1 MPAVVRNPTP
11 LQTTASSFDSPNGP
25 GTSRRRSPGV
35 LGPQK
40 QPPWIQ
46 PAKLVCKILQI
57 NLRSSCAQKYNVHCN
72 GSTVHRYVYVYMIPV
87 LGSSPPHGM
96 PPPPPCPPAGH
107 VPEWW
112 PGASGLVTVRTSP
125 TWRLQNHQLSRGCRP
140 KHSRS
145 V

>member
-46 PAKLVCKILQI
+46 PAKLVFKILQI
-57 NLRSSCAQKYNVHCN
+57 NLCSSCAQKYNVHCN

-87 LGSSPPHGM
+87 LGSSPP
-96 PPPPPCPPAGH
+96 PPCPPAGH
-107 VPEWW
+107 VLEGGLV
-112 PGASGLVTVRTSP
+112 PGLSGRGGLVTVRASP
-125 TWRLQNHQLSRGCRP
+125 AWRLQNHQLSRGCRP